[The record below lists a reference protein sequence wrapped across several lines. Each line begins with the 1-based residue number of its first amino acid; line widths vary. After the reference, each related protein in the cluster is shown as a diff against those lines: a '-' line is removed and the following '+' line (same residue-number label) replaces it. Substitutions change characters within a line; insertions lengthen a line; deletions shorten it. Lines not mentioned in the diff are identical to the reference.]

1 MAEILNNEILKDK
14 IGYYHFRGHL
24 ISHIGKRMDEL
35 KGKAETE
42 YDYCTQVGALKELQI
57 LLEAIKEYSTP
68 SNQEE
73 TKKED

>member
-1 MAEILNNEILKDK
+1 M
-14 IGYYHFRGHL
+14 

-42 YDYCTQVGALKELQI
+42 FDYCTQVGALKELQI

-73 TKKED
+73 TKKEN